1 MIIKVYLKILLIVP
15 FCAIEFLIILSKAFF
30 ISKALRMVE
39 TCVLVNN
46 NLCGKLFSLFES
58 PTTFYESFKGN

>member
-1 MIIKVYLKILLIVP
+1 
-15 FCAIEFLIILSKAFF
+15 
-30 ISKALRMVE
+30 MVE

-58 PTTFYESFKGN
+58 PTTFYGSFKGIEIAFIISDFNLLSYELNNITFKVFY